1 MRSYLA
7 ILQKEGVVITVHD
20 KADVCFPPYV
30 QRSRR
35 RKSSGD
41 ETRGKNSEGGG
52 TWKDHFVFFVCFC
65 FLFFVCYDGFRVRA
79 ARVSVCSRVSINDC
93 RDLYLSLVF
102 GTLSCRLRWEV
113 RGRRRVVM
121 SNEAAATGLDA
132 RAGPAESADHSAV
145 LPHGILS

>member
-65 FLFFVCYDGFRVRA
+65 FLFATTVLGLGLQECQSVVEYRSMTVEICTFLLCLGRCRADFVGRSEEDA
-79 ARVSVCSRVSINDC
+79 AS
-93 RDLYLSLVF
+93 
-102 GTLSCRLRWEV
+102 
-113 RGRRRVVM
+113 
-121 SNEAAATGLDA
+121 
-132 RAGPAESADHSAV
+132 
-145 LPHGILS
+145 